1 MKSIILIAPPAAGKG
16 TQSEMI
22 TKKYNIPSIST
33 GDLLRDIVKEESDLG
48 KLVKEKLDNG
58 MLVED
63 EIVLEILKNRISQ
76 SDCANG
82 YILDGF
88 PRTVNQAEKY
98 DEILSDLGLELGH
111 VILLDIDKEIAK
123 KRIVGRVSC
132 PNCKSVFNEMFEE
145 TKPLNEGLCDHCNT
159 ALVKRSD
166 DNDETFDQ
174 RFNQYL
180 EKTMP
185 LIEFYKNKGVLRE
198 VNSGINKE
206 YTFKSIEE
214 ILDGNN

>member
-159 ALVKRSD
+159 SLVKRSD